1 MQNFKIAFFS
11 SSDFCIPIV
20 QNILQNQGRTL
31 LYIYSEQVIALRTK
45 SEYSTV
51 FPLDFDIT
59 NFPELDLPTELSLIV
74 SQPDSN
80 NRGKIIPN
88 PVTKW
93 ARENNLNIFIPE
105 SFNKSRSE
113 LMSEID
119 LAITASF
126 GQIISEDSLSW
137 PKNGFVNWH
146 PSLLPLYRGATPM
159 QSAIKNGDKESG
171 LSWINMTKGLDEGDV
186 FLQFNTTIE
195 KDNFASLSQRL
206 GELGS
211 RTWAI
216 AIVNKLIGKHLE
228 QDETK
233 ITFCGKLAKEDRII
247 NPINQ
252 TALEI
257 YNQFRAYSTFPGTS
271 FVNEYFGEE
280 IKLVEC
286 NTTTFLKIDL
296 DEDLDFAKTTLNNW
310 LVTKSNKTQIA
321 YLICKDQTLLEVTKI
336 KLATGKDQTLS
347 GYQFKTK

>member
-1 MQNFKIAFFS
+1 
-11 SSDFCIPIV
+11 
-20 QNILQNQGRTL
+20 L
-31 LYIYSEQVIALRTK
+31 LDIYSEQVIALRAK

-51 FPLDFDIT
+51 FPLDFDIP
-59 NFPELDLPTELSLIV
+59 NFLELDLPIELSLVV

-80 NRGKIIPN
+80 NRGKITPN
-88 PVTKW
+88 PVTNW
-93 ARENNLNIFIPE
+93 ARVNNLNLFIPE

-113 LMSEID
+113 LTSEID
-119 LAITASF
+119 IAITASF

-146 PSLLPLYRGATPM
+146 PSLLPKYRGATPM

-171 LSWINMTKGLDEGDV
+171 LSWINMTKGLDEGDI
-186 FLQFNTTIE
+186 FLQFNTNIE
-195 KDNFASLSQRL
+195 QGNFATLSQRL

-216 AIVNKLIGKHLE
+216 AIVNKLIGKKLKQVE
-228 QDETK
+228 SK

-247 NPINQ
+247 DPQNQ
-252 TALEI
+252 TASEI

-271 FVNEYFGEE
+271 FIDEYFGEE

-286 NTTTFLKIDL
+286 NITTVSKTDL
-296 DEDLDFAKTTLNNW
+296 DKDLDVAKATLNNW
-310 LVTKSNKTQIA
+310 LVTKSNKKQIV